1 VQSQTHKNH
10 NKGEFKQMK
19 DSQTKKLMAIEA
31 GTLVVGV
38 DIAKQVHW
46 ARFVDYRGMELGKA
60 HKFNNTI
67 GGFKSIV
74 EKAEKIKR
82 TSKLSKVIIGMEPT
96 GNYWKPFANF
106 LIANG
111 IKVVTVGT
119 YQTKMAKALD
129 DNSPTKND
137 PKDAL
142 TIAKLVKDGRYSE
155 VYMPN
160 DIYAELRVLGSLRG
174 QLNDKLYAVKNR
186 MHNIID
192 EYFPE
197 ITSVFK
203 NPFKGKAALQ
213 MLKSCPFPAQ
223 LIALGTEGVLAE
235 IKKAVKKTVGR
246 KKAQEIVDAAKRSV
260 GVSYGMTAALLKL
273 SKHIEE
279 FELLMRHLEETERA
293 MEQALAETGFSET
306 VLGIKGIGIVS
317 AANIFGEVGDFKRFE
332 NERQIHRL
340 AGYNLTE
347 NSSGNSKSKTSISKR
362 GRKRLRSVL
371 FQSAMVMVSKNSE
384 MKEFYEYLKSR
395 KLNPLKRKQA
405 LIVVAKKIITIIYKL
420 VTKGVRYDSK
430 LVFNNYRS
438 TQIKETLKMAA

>member
-1 VQSQTHKNH
+1 
-10 NKGEFKQMK
+10 MK
-19 DSQTKKLMAIEA
+19 DSQTKKLMKIDP

-38 DIAKQVHW
+38 DIAKKVHW
-46 ARFVDYRGMELGKA
+46 ARFVDYRGIEFGKA

-67 GGFKSIV
+67 NGFKSIV
-74 EKAEKIKR
+74 EKAENIKR
-82 TSKLSKVIIGMEPT
+82 AAKLSKVIIGMEPT

-111 IKVVTVGT
+111 IEVVTVGT

-142 TIAKLVKDGRYSE
+142 TIAKLLKDGRYSE

-160 DIYAELRVLGSLRG
+160 DIYAELRILGSLRE

-186 MHNIID
+186 IHNIID

-197 ITSVFK
+197 FTSVFK
-203 NPFKGKAALQ
+203 SPFKKAALQ
-213 MLKSCPFPAQ
+213 LLKSCPFPAQ
-223 LIALGTEGVLAE
+223 IIELGTEGVLAE

-246 KKAQEIVDAAKRSV
+246 KKAQEVVEAAKKSI
-260 GVSYGMTAALLKL
+260 GVEYGMTAAFLKL
-273 SKHIEE
+273 SMHIEE
-279 FELLMRHLEETERA
+279 FELLIRQLDETETA
-293 MEQALAETGFSET
+293 MGKALSETGFAET

-317 AANIFGEVGDFKRFE
+317 AANIFGEVGDFRRFE

-362 GRKRLRSVL
+362 GRKRLRSIL
-371 FQSAMVMVSKNSE
+371 FQSAMVMVSTNGE
-384 MKEFYEYLKSR
+384 MKAFYEYLKNR
-395 KLNPLKRKQA
+395 KTNPLKRKQA
-405 LIVVAKKIITIIYKL
+405 LVVVAKKIITIIFKL
-420 VTKGVRYDSK
+420 ITKQVKYDSK
-430 LVFNNYRS
+430 LMFNSYRA
-438 TQIKETLKMAA
+438 TQISEALKMAA

>member
-1 VQSQTHKNH
+1 
-10 NKGEFKQMK
+10 MK
-19 DSQTKKLMAIEA
+19 DSQTKKLMAIDT
-31 GTLVVGV
+31 GTLIVGV
-38 DIAKQVHW
+38 DIAKKVHW
-46 ARFVDYRGMELGKA
+46 ARFVDYRGMELSKA

-67 GGFKSIV
+67 SGFKSIV

-82 TSKLSKVIIGMEPT
+82 VSRLSKVIIGMEPT
-96 GNYWKPFANF
+96 GNYWKPFANY
-106 LIANG
+106 LIAKG
-111 IKVVTVGT
+111 IEVVTVGT

-160 DIYAELRVLGSLRG
+160 DIYAELRVLGSLRS

-186 MHNIID
+186 IHNIID

-197 ITSVFK
+197 FTSVFK
-203 NPFKGKAALQ
+203 SPFKKAALQ
-213 MLKSCPFPAQ
+213 ILKSCPFPAQ
-223 LIALGTEGVLAE
+223 IIALGTDGVLAE

-246 KKAQEIVDAAKRSV
+246 KEAQEIVDAAKRSI
-260 GVSYGMTAALLKL
+260 GVEYGMTAALLKL
-273 SKHIEE
+273 SMHIEE
-279 FELLMRHLEETERA
+279 LELLMKQLDETEAA
-293 MEQALAETGFSET
+293 MEQALIETGFAET

-362 GRKRLRSVL
+362 GRKRLRSIL
-371 FQSAMVMVSKNSE
+371 FQSAMVMVRTNSE
-384 MKEFYEYLKSR
+384 MKAFYEYLKNR
-395 KLNPLKRKQA
+395 KTNPLKRKQA
-405 LIVVAKKIITIIYKL
+405 LVVVAKKIITIIFKL
-420 VTKGVRYDSK
+420 VTKQVSYDSK
-430 LVFNNYRS
+430 LMFNSYRS
-438 TQIKETLKMAA
+438 RQISETLKMAA